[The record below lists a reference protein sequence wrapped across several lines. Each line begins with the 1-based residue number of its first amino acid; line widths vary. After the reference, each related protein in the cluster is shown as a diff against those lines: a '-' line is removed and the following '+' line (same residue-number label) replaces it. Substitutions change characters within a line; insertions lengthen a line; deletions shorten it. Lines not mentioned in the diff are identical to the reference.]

1 MVRHMAWLIR
11 LLLCLAGPVHAETVT
26 VFAAASLKGPLDQA
40 VETWAEAAGHE
51 AQVAYAGSA
60 TIARQIDQGAPAD
73 LVLLASPL
81 WADWLSERG
90 FAGAEAPVAYLS
102 NRLVLIAPEPGAL
115 ELTVEAVA
123 ARLGDGRLAMAMTD
137 AVPAGIYGRASL
149 EALGLWD
156 GVAGRLAEMGNVRA
170 ALALVALG
178 EAPLGLV
185 YRTDAEA
192 EVDVFVVA
200 DLPLESHPRIL
211 YPLALLSESAPAE
224 DLFAYLQ
231 GPEGRAAFLEA
242 GFLEP

>member
-1 MVRHMAWLIR
+1 MIR
-11 LLLCLAGPVHAETVT
+11 ALVLFVCLAAPAGAETVR
-26 VFAAASLKGPLDQA
+26 VFAAASLKGPLDRA
-40 VETWAEAAGHE
+40 VEAWAEATGHE
-51 AQVAYAGSA
+51 AQVAYGGSA

-81 WADWLSERG
+81 WADWLAERG

-115 ELTVEAVA
+115 DLTAEAVE
-123 ARLGDGRLAMAMTD
+123 ARLGDGRLAMGMSKV
-137 AVPAGIYGRASL
+137 VPAGIYGRASL

-156 GVAGRLAEMGNVRA
+156 GVAERLAEMDNVRA

-192 EVDVFVVA
+192 DGDVFVVA
-200 DLPLESHPRIL
+200 DLPEESHPAIL
-211 YPLALLSESAPAE
+211 YPLALLSEAKPARALY
-224 DLFAYLQ
+224 DYLQ
-231 GPEGRAAFLEA
+231 RPEGRAAFLAA